1 MDKKS
6 LLNYISKIFNTTLL
20 PNLMN
25 FIRIPNTSTE
35 FDPNWKANKLLHK
48 ASQSIIT
55 YAKTLNIKGAEIT
68 LLEDEGFTPFTLINI
83 PSTKQNDDSS
93 ILFYGHVDKQPEG
106 IGWDKGKSATTPII
120 ENGRLYGRG
129 SADDGYASFSILTAI
144 KCCQDFGCSL
154 PRIICIFE
162 SNEESTDEDLQH
174 YFVKLMPF
182 FGNIS
187 LFCCVDLGC
196 LDYERM
202 WVVNCIRGFVELD
215 VIINTLGSNADSRF
229 CKGVLPDNFMIFRKL
244 MDLIR
249 NEKGEILIP
258 ELVLNEDKI
267 PTERKKE
274 LEEASKF
281 LGDDFIKILP
291 LYKNTKPMESKI
303 YKLLFNNIW
312 KVSMILKGIDG
323 IPDNKYEGS
332 FLSKGLIARVQLRLP
347 PLINVNL
354 AMEAIKKKLTQ
365 NTPFGSSVE
374 LKIYGNPDGGWNG
387 KNFCKRTSNI
397 FSYASEVG
405 FGNPFSYKFGGGS
418 VPFISY
424 FEKNY
429 PNTEIANIGI
439 VGYECNEHGPNESLN
454 IEACKKF
461 IAAIAILLSEF

>member
-6 LLNYISKIFNTTLL
+6 LLNYISKSFNTTLL

-35 FDPNWKANKLLHK
+35 FDPNWKTNKLLHK
-48 ASQSIIT
+48 ASKSVIT
-55 YAKTLNIKGAEIT
+55 YAKTLDIKGAEIT
-68 LLEDEGFTPFTLINI
+68 LLEDEGYTPFILINI
-83 PSTKQNDDSS
+83 PSTKQNDDNS

-106 IGWDKGKSATTPII
+106 TGWDEGKSATKPVI

-144 KCCQDFGCSL
+144 KCCQDFGCCL

-162 SNEESTDEDLQH
+162 SNEESTDEDLKH
-174 YFVKLMPF
+174 YFNKLMPY

-196 LDYERM
+196 LDYDRM
-202 WVVNCIRGFVELD
+202 WFVNCIRGVAELD
-215 VIINTLGSNADSRF
+215 VTIKTLESNIDSRF
-229 CKGVLPDNFMIFRKL
+229 TKGVLPDNFMIFRKL

-258 ELVLNEDKI
+258 ELILSEDKI

-281 LGDDFIKILP
+281 LSDDFIKTLP
-291 LYKNTKPMESKI
+291 LYKNTQPMQTNI
-303 YKLLFNNIW
+303 YKLLMNNIW
-312 KVSMILKGIDG
+312 KVSMIIKGIDG
-323 IPDNKYEGS
+323 IPDKKYEGS
-332 FLSKGLIARVQLRLP
+332 VLSKGLTARVQLRLP
-347 PLINVNL
+347 PLINGNL

-365 NTPFGSSVE
+365 NTPFGSLVE
-374 LKIYGNPDGGWNG
+374 VKTYGDPNEGWNG
-387 KNFCKRTSNI
+387 KNFSKRTSNI
-397 FSYASEVG
+397 FSYASKIG
-405 FGNPFSYKFGGGS
+405 FGNTFSYKFGGGS

-424 FEKNY
+424 FEKKY
-429 PNTEIANIGI
+429 PNTEIANMGI

-454 IEACKKF
+454 IQACKNF
-461 IAAIAILLSEF
+461 IASLAILLSEF